1 MKYLVALLLLIGC
14 EFPSRAQAPP
24 ASPLPEQKPPAAVP
38 SPPPQTE
45 VVAPSQ
51 TPPPGESTA
60 PVEAG
65 YLQPAEVK
73 SSLHSLWLV
82 LFRINDLL
90 GEIHAERWKMPDVA
104 AGSFEQTLE
113 TLRTELAQ
121 LQEYQKQFEERPD
134 SMYLGYETYAAID
147 AVLPRLGGVAQS
159 VAKHENASLA
169 VQYSQAQN
177 QLFDWQQ
184 GIEPYLRYLLRSQDQ
199 LLMANQTNLAGCQ
212 NQLGYAMRAA
222 AAPAKP
228 IANGRRARPERR
240 WLGRRSVPRAASR
253 GRKPTAKKPEAI
265 TPAAPDAKTA
275 PPGKPGSP

>member
-14 EFPSRAQAPP
+14 AFPSWQAPP
-24 ASPLPEQKPPAAVP
+24 ASPSPQQKPPAAAP

-90 GEIHAERWKMPDVA
+90 GEVHAEGWKMPEVA
-104 AGSFEQTLE
+104 ASSFEQTLE
-113 TLRTELAQ
+113 TLRTELSQ

-147 AVLPRLGGVAQS
+147 AVLPRLEGVAQAI
-159 VAKHENASLA
+159 AKHENPSL
-169 VQYSQAQN
+169 
-177 QLFDWQQ
+177 
-184 GIEPYLRYLLRSQDQ
+184 
-199 LLMANQTNLAGCQ
+199 
-212 NQLGYAMRAA
+212 
-222 AAPAKP
+222 
-228 IANGRRARPERR
+228 
-240 WLGRRSVPRAASR
+240 
-253 GRKPTAKKPEAI
+253 
-265 TPAAPDAKTA
+265 
-275 PPGKPGSP
+275 

>member
-1 MKYLVALLLLIGC
+1 
-14 EFPSRAQAPP
+14 
-24 ASPLPEQKPPAAVP
+24 
-38 SPPPQTE
+38 
-45 VVAPSQ
+45 
-51 TPPPGESTA
+51 
-60 PVEAG
+60 
-65 YLQPAEVK
+65 VK

-90 GEIHAERWKMPDVA
+90 GEVHAEHWKMTDVA
-104 AGSFEQTLE
+104 ASSFDQTLE

-147 AVLPRLGGVAQS
+147 AVLPRLEGVAQAI
-159 VAKHENASLA
+159 AKHENASLA

-184 GIEPYLRYLLRSQDQ
+184 GIESYLRYLLRSQDQ
-199 LLMANQTNLAGCQ
+199 SLLANQTNLAACQ
-212 NQLGYAMRAA
+212 NQLGYAMRAAAA

-240 WLGRRSVPRAASR
+240 WLGRRGAARAASR
-253 GRKPTAKKPEAI
+253 GQKPPAKKPEAI

-275 PPGKPGSP
+275 PPAKPGSP